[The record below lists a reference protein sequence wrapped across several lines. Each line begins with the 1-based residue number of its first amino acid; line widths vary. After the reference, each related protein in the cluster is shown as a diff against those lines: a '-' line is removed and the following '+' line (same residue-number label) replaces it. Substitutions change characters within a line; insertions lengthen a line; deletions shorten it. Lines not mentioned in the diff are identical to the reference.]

1 MRKFAAALA
10 VAALAASGP
19 GIAAAAGSKHP
30 PCGKTKPDHTNCGK
44 HLGHAK

>member
-10 VAALAASGP
+10 AAALAATP
-19 GIAAAAGSKHP
+19 AIAAASSSKHP

-44 HLGHAK
+44 HLGHSK